1 MCIKIN
7 QEIIEKYI
15 RELGIDGNNIKDI
28 TEKLVS
34 KNKKVEEEIQS
45 LQELKLAVEECNKS
59 LKETVCL
66 LKNIAIG
73 GNKVIV
79 K

>member
-15 RELGIDGNNIKDI
+15 RELGIDGNDIKDI
-28 TEKLVS
+28 TEKLAL
-34 KNKKVEEEIQS
+34 KNKQVEEEIQS
-45 LQELKLAVEECNKS
+45 LQELKLAVEECNQS

-66 LKNIAIG
+66 LKNIVIG
-73 GNKVIV
+73 GNKVNE
-79 K
+79 